1 MRIVDLFSG
10 AGGVASGFQAAGA
23 CSVLAADFAPHANL
37 VHAANFPETA
47 VHTLDLGS
55 PDLDLRSLVGGDGID
70 VVVGGPPC
78 QDYSTARLKGEDQ
91 GRKELTVAY
100 VRHAVAL
107 APTWIVLENVPM
119 ARKSEELARALALLD
134 EAGYVWRWEVV
145 SARTL
150 AGMAQNRRRLVVLAR
165 QSAASGATESAASD
179 VTEGAAGSAARSV
192 SGSAARGATEG
203 AARSEASGATRSAA
217 SSAAKSS
224 DKEASGDE
232 TSEARRVLDAAWAHL
247 LVPHPS
253 PPQTMRECF
262 AAAGLACPTDHV
274 YIPAC
279 NQKGRRSIY
288 PVDGPAPTVRTLLRP
303 LRLRYPFLPQD
314 STQSREH
321 VFSLTLAHMAAL
333 QGFPPTFQFPVP
345 KTHAAKCIGNAVPPP
360 VAERIAR
367 ALLHASAD
375 GAASAG

>member
-1 MRIVDLFSG
+1 M
-10 AGGVASGFQAAGA
+10 
-23 CSVLAADFAPHANL
+23 LAADFAPHANL

-55 PDLDLRSLVGGDGID
+55 ADLDLRSLVGGDGID

-119 ARKSEELARALALLD
+119 ARKSEELARALALLE

-150 AGMAQNRRRLVVLAR
+150 AGMAQNRKRLVVLAR
-165 QSAASGATESAASD
+165 QSAASGVTGGAARSAAESAASG
-179 VTEGAAGSAARSV
+179 VMEG
-192 SGSAARGATEG
+192 
-203 AARSEASGATRSAA
+203 AA
-217 SSAAKSS
+217 SSATKS
-224 DKEASGDE
+224 KEAS
-232 TSEARRVLDAAWAHL
+232 RRVLDAAWTHL

-314 STQSREH
+314 STQSREQ

-367 ALLHASAD
+367 ALLHADEVAVEL
-375 GAASAG
+375 A